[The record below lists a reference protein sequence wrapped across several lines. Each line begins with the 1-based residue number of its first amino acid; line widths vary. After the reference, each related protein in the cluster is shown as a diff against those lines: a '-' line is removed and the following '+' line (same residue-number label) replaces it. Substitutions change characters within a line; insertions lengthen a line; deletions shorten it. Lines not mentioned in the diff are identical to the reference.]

1 MSQNIMKM
9 IVIMTEFRNDYK
21 LPNLTDEEKTC
32 YKISQN
38 QICIDILQIIDGQ
51 KVFQT
56 RSH

>member
-1 MSQNIMKM
+1 MKM

-21 LPNLTDEEKTC
+21 LPNLADEKKIC

-38 QICIDILQIIDGQ
+38 QICINILQIIDGQ

>member
-1 MSQNIMKM
+1 MKM

-21 LPNLTDEEKTC
+21 LPNLADEEKTC

-38 QICIDILQIIDGQ
+38 QICIDILKIIDGQ